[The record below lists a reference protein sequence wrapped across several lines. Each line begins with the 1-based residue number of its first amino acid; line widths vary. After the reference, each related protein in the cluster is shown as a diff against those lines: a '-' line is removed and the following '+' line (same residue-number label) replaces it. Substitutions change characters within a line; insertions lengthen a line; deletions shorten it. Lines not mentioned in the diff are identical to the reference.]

1 MIRRMAP
8 VQGLE
13 DHAGPLSQLDTSG
26 SDPCDDTEWDVM
38 RQEVCVCVCVC
49 VCFGLV
55 SVCVC
60 FGVCFSVCL
69 CCLCVYVSMLICVF
83 LCVSACF
90 GGPPPN
96 HH

>member
-38 RQEVCVCVCVC
+38 RQEVCVCVCVG
-49 VCFGLV
+49 FR
-55 SVCVC
+55 
-60 FGVCFSVCL
+60 GVVKF
-69 CCLCVYVSMLICVF
+69 
-83 LCVSACF
+83 
-90 GGPPPN
+90 
-96 HH
+96 